1 MATRTP
7 LRENERSRVE
17 PSHGLL
23 DWAEQWA
30 EETGLTPE
38 GEPAEGVPWHAVVLN
53 VAGLA
58 LLKAAGKYRAL
69 IATMMLAGLRVGEL
83 TALRWRNVDLA
94 GGKLRVEDSKTDAGV
109 RVVDLSPDLL
119 DDLKVHK
126 ADSERT
132 SPEGLVFGTA
142 NGTERNRS
150 NITRQILHPA
160 IERANVALKK
170 AGRAPI
176 EGATN
181 HSLRRT
187 FASLLYEAGATP
199 AYVMQ
204 QMGHTEASLALEV
217 YSKVMERKRDTGE
230 RMDALIRGA
239 DWETAEAPEEAGLT
253 NSV

>member
-1 MATRTP
+1 M
-7 LRENERSRVE
+7 
-17 PSHGLL
+17 LL
-23 DWAEQWA
+23 DE
-30 EETGLTPE
+30 
-38 GEPAEGVPWHAVVLN
+38 
-53 VAGLA
+53 
-58 LLKAAGKYRAL
+58 
-69 IATMMLAGLRVGEL
+69 
-83 TALRWRNVDLA
+83 
-94 GGKLRVEDSKTDAGV
+94 
-109 RVVDLSPDLL
+109 
-119 DDLKVHK
+119 LKVHK

-132 SPEGLVFGTA
+132 APDELVSGTS
-142 NGTERNRS
+142 NGTEQGRS
-150 NITRQILHPA
+150 NITRRVLHPA
-160 IERANVALKK
+160 IARANVALKK

-239 DWETAEAPEEAGLT
+239 DWETTEGPEDAVEIEGEVVSFEDEILEEQA
-253 NSV
+253 